1 MGPAIFRTLV
11 NEFGGAAAA
20 IAALPLLS
28 RRGGRSDI
36 RLCTE
41 AEAEAELALA
51 ESLGASLVAIGE
63 PGYPP
68 ALAQV
73 DSPPPL
79 LYVKGRLELADIP
92 MVAIVGARNC
102 SAVGQKFRRSPPISR
117 SKDSSSPR
125 ASPAASTPPRTWP
138 RSIMAPSPC
147 WPAAPGRGE
156 APRGVRYEG
165 GGGAGLGHLR
175 LAEEYGV
182 CGTAPSQPAAAGRG
196 DRAAPRDPV

>member
-1 MGPAIFRTLV
+1 VGPATFRTLV
-11 NEFGGAAAA
+11 NKFGGAAAA

-36 RLCTE
+36 RLFTE

-92 MVAIVGARNC
+92 MVAIVGARNG
-102 SAVGQKFRRSPPISR
+102 SAVGQNSRGRSPPISARRIRHRLGARPRHRHRRTHGRAR
-117 SKDSSSPR
+117 S
-125 ASPAASTPPRTWP
+125 WH
-138 RSIMAPSPC
+138 C
-147 WPAAPGRGE
+147 GR
-156 APRGVRYEG
+156 
-165 GGGAGLGHLR
+165 
-175 LAEEYGV
+175 
-182 CGTAPSQPAAAGRG
+182 AGR
-196 DRAAPRDPV
+196 RH